1 MDCRCLLELNLK
13 RTDFFYLA
21 VIDSEENNIL
31 VHDSTKFLIF
41 MFSMH
46 IEQASL
52 EQQT

>member
-1 MDCRCLLELNLK
+1 
-13 RTDFFYLA
+13 
-21 VIDSEENNIL
+21 

-52 EQQT
+52 EQQTQTLRTVLIKPSSFSMLT